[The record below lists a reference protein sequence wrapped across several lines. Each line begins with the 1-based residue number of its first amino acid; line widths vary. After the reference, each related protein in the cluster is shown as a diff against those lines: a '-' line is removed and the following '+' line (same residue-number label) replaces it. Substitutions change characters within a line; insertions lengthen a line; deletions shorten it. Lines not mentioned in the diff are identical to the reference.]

1 MEVPGDVEN
10 DSEITFE
17 TPNFEKYGAVG
28 VEGRVAVGG
37 ALRSSNAYLY
47 LQIFEY

>member
-10 DSEITFE
+10 DTEITFD

-37 ALRSSNAYLY
+37 MFIVCIYVCLC
-47 LQIFEY
+47 I